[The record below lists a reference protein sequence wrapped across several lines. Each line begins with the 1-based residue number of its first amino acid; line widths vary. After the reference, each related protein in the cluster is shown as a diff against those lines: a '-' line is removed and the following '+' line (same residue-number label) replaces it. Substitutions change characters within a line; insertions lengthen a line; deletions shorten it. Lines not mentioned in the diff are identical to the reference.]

1 MALEAKAGDPTV
13 IGRLKNPRRNLLNCV
28 HVIRAGSQ
36 ATANFLGGEHGWIVM
51 WFSRGKEERCKILG
65 LVGSVGN
72 VACCSRKGGVGAWLC
87 CENILV

>member
-51 WFSRGKEERCKILG
+51 WFSRERKRSAKYLG
-65 LVGSVGN
+65 
-72 VACCSRKGGVGAWLC
+72 WLDQWGM
-87 CENILV
+87 